1 MRENIN
7 KLLLVTKGQ
16 RKKLIFVFILM
27 LVSAFIDV
35 LSIGSLFPIF
45 SELLNSGSS
54 NFLNTQF
61 EKLSSFLNFENNL
74 VSFSIITLILF
85 ILKNLFMF
93 FYIRMSS
100 FFFSYLSVFHQEKI
114 LQSYLSKD
122 YNFMSN
128 KNSSFFLREIVDE
141 AKLLNSNFIQPIL
154 AIFLNLLTILFFTFF
169 LMSINLSYTFYL
181 ILFSIIF
188 YFSFIIIFKNKII
201 FFGNQR
207 RIMRLG
213 IINSVKQMFEGFRE
227 LIIYDKKFFFV
238 SDIKKRF
245 NRMANVSA
253 SRGIISNLP
262 KLFLEVILVFL
273 FLIIILIDQGN
284 KQYDLATL
292 GIFIASAFRVMPNII
307 SLIRSY
313 QKMNYGKT
321 AFDNLVPLLKGK
333 SLNIENEN
341 EISNEINLKKE
352 LQIKNANFAYNDKNI
367 IFENLNLTL
376 NKNSCIGI
384 KGESGSGKSTLVDI
398 ICGFLNINHGK
409 IIIDG
414 KEAEIFNNKNWL
426 RKISY
431 IQQSIYLFDSNISK
445 NIALENDQNKIN
457 FKLIEEILSKINMLE
472 FSKKDPNIRL
482 GELGSKISGGQ
493 AQRIGIARA
502 LYSKSQIIIFDES
515 FNSLDEK
522 NHKQILN
529 LINEIKNNKTII
541 IISHDNKDFEICEKI
556 YEIKDKKII

>member
-100 FFFSYLSVFHQEKI
+100 FFFFLLKCISSREKI

-201 FFGNQR
+201 F
-207 RIMRLG
+207 L
-213 IINSVKQMFEGFRE
+213 
-227 LIIYDKKFFFV
+227 
-238 SDIKKRF
+238 
-245 NRMANVSA
+245 
-253 SRGIISNLP
+253 
-262 KLFLEVILVFL
+262 
-273 FLIIILIDQGN
+273 
-284 KQYDLATL
+284 
-292 GIFIASAFRVMPNII
+292 
-307 SLIRSY
+307 
-313 QKMNYGKT
+313 
-321 AFDNLVPLLKGK
+321 
-333 SLNIENEN
+333 
-341 EISNEINLKKE
+341 
-352 LQIKNANFAYNDKNI
+352 
-367 IFENLNLTL
+367 
-376 NKNSCIGI
+376 
-384 KGESGSGKSTLVDI
+384 
-398 ICGFLNINHGK
+398 
-409 IIIDG
+409 
-414 KEAEIFNNKNWL
+414 
-426 RKISY
+426 
-431 IQQSIYLFDSNISK
+431 
-445 NIALENDQNKIN
+445 
-457 FKLIEEILSKINMLE
+457 
-472 FSKKDPNIRL
+472 
-482 GELGSKISGGQ
+482 
-493 AQRIGIARA
+493 
-502 LYSKSQIIIFDES
+502 
-515 FNSLDEK
+515 
-522 NHKQILN
+522 
-529 LINEIKNNKTII
+529 EIK
-541 IISHDNKDFEICEKI
+541 EE
-556 YEIKDKKII
+556 